1 MSKLLTVA
9 EMALREIARRR
20 TVLVILL
27 LMPLAFYL
35 RRRGDHLGQS
45 IRFVCLGLGWA
56 LSTAALFTGSA
67 SRKIEPRLRLSGYS
81 TWHLYLGRL
90 AALWTVG
97 ILLSAP
103 YFLLTRLDQD
113 DVRYGAIA
121 LIMGFTVLVAAPL
134 GLALSALLPPGGVV
148 VLALTLIVA
157 AASTIRLRR
166 RAHLQFTSAH
176 RAVPLGREHGRAASR
191 PTAVT
196 TPGFNPLICPEAVEW
211 RSHLF
216 CLTTCDGAAVL
227 TWVWPTMGC
236 QAHRACL

>member
-20 TVLVILL
+20 TVLLILL

-35 RRRGDHLGQS
+35 SRRGDHLGQS

-81 TWHLYLGRL
+81 SWHLYLGRL

-103 YFLLTRLDQD
+103 YFLLIRLDQD

-121 LIMGFTVLVAAPL
+121 LIMGFTVLVAAPF
-134 GLALSALLPPGGVV
+134 GLALSALLPRELEGTLVLLVVVGMQMILDPGDPAARLLPFWFSREIGTYAVDHTSVDYLQRGLLHAGIV

-176 RAVPLGREHGRAASR
+176 
-191 PTAVT
+191 
-196 TPGFNPLICPEAVEW
+196 
-211 RSHLF
+211 
-216 CLTTCDGAAVL
+216 
-227 TWVWPTMGC
+227 
-236 QAHRACL
+236 

>member
-1 MSKLLTVA
+1 MSKVLTVA

-35 RRRGDHLGQS
+35 SRRDDHLGQS

-81 TWHLYLGRL
+81 PWHLYVGRL

-97 ILLSAP
+97 IVLSAP
-103 YFLLTRLDQD
+103 YFLLIRFDQD

-121 LIMGFTVLVAAPL
+121 LIMGFTVLVAAPF
-134 GLALSALLPPGGVV
+134 GLALSALLPRELEGTLVLLVVVGLQMILDPGGTAARFLPFWFSREIGTYAIDHTDVAYLERGLLHAAIV
-148 VLALTLIVA
+148 GLALTLVVA

-166 RAHLQFTSAH
+166 RSHLQFTPA
-176 RAVPLGREHGRAASR
+176 R
-191 PTAVT
+191 
-196 TPGFNPLICPEAVEW
+196 
-211 RSHLF
+211 
-216 CLTTCDGAAVL
+216 
-227 TWVWPTMGC
+227 
-236 QAHRACL
+236 